1 MKYVLF
7 DLDGTLLPLDTE
19 NFVNHY
25 LKLLSKKMA
34 NCIEPDAFVPKLLK
48 ATKAM
53 ILNLDEKTNEEVFT
67 EHFFIDCFESKTS
80 MLKQFEDFYLNEF
93 KSLQIHSKPNLYAW
107 EVLDYL
113 NSKGV
118 GAVIATNPV
127 FPLIAIKE
135 RIRWAGVDEY
145 EYKLITSYENM
156 KYCKPHLHYYKQILK
171 ELNAKPED
179 CLMVGNDMQEDMV
192 ASRLGM
198 KTFLVEDYLIDNNTF
213 LIEPTYRGSF
223 QDLRDCIMELI

>member
-19 NFVNHY
+19 SFINHY
-25 LKLLSKKMA
+25 LKVLSKKMA
-34 NCIEPDAFVPKLLK
+34 SCIEPDAFVPKLLK
-48 ATKAM
+48 ATEAM
-53 ILNLDEKTNEEVFT
+53 ILNLEEKTNEEVFT
-67 EHFFIDCFESKTS
+67 EHFFIDCSESKTS

-93 KSLQIHSKPNLYAW
+93 KSLQIHSKPNPHAM

-118 GAVIATNPV
+118 GTVIATNPV

-156 KYCKPHLHYYKQILK
+156 KYCKPHLHYYEQIL
-171 ELNAKPED
+171 EEINAKPEE

-213 LIEPTYRGSF
+213 SIEPTYRGTF
-223 QDLRDCIMELI
+223 ADFRDCIMELI